1 MSDFLLRLALPHE
14 ADAVGTLTVAGYDA
28 DAYLTLADGSYDQ
41 QYADWLADGATRSRD
56 GVLLVAVPSEA
67 ARGPA
72 PPPGDHDILLGT
84 VTWCPPGSP
93 FRELST
99 RDDQGEIRTLSVA
112 PEARGR
118 GVGSA
123 LVDWCIDEAR
133 ASGLAEILLSTLPEM
148 TPAHR
153 LYESRGFVRRPELD
167 WSPFPDVLLWGF
179 SLALAGDAG
188 RVTS

>member
-1 MSDFLLRLALPHE
+1 M
-14 ADAVGTLTVAGYDA
+14 
-28 DAYLTLADGSYDQ
+28 
-41 QYADWLADGATRSRD
+41 
-56 GVLLVAVPSEA
+56 VAVD
-67 ARGPA
+67 
-72 PPPGDHDILLGT
+72 GDDLLGT

-99 RDDQGEIRTLSVA
+99 RDDQGEFRTLSVA

-133 ASGLAEILLSTLPEM
+133 TTGLAEILLSSLPEM

-167 WSPFPDVLLWGF
+167 WSPFPDVTLWGF
-179 SLALAGDAG
+179 SLTL
-188 RVTS
+188 

>member
-1 MSDFLLRLALPHE
+1 VSDFLLRLALPHE
-14 ADAVGTLTVAGYDA
+14 TDAVGALTVAGYDA
-28 DAYLTLADGSYDQ
+28 DGYLTLADGSFDHH
-41 QYADWLADGATRSRD
+41 YADWLADGATRARD
-56 GVLLVAVPSEA
+56 GVLMVAVDD
-67 ARGPA
+67 GT
-72 PPPGDHDILLGT
+72 LLGS

-93 FRELST
+93 FREIST

-112 PEARGR
+112 PDARGR

-133 ASGLAEILLSTLPEM
+133 ATGLAEILLSTLPEM
-148 TPAHR
+148 TRAHR

-167 WSPFPDVLLWGF
+167 WSPFPDVTLWGF
-179 SLALAGDAG
+179 CLALAGDAG

>member
-1 MSDFLLRLALPHE
+1 MSDVLLRLALPHE
-14 ADAVGTLTVAGYDA
+14 AEAVGALTVAGYDA

-41 QYADWLADGATRSRD
+41 DYAAWLADGATRARD
-56 GVLLVAVPSEA
+56 GVLMVAVDDDA
-67 ARGPA
+67 
-72 PPPGDHDILLGT
+72 LLGT

-93 FRELST
+93 FRELAA

-123 LVDWCIDEAR
+123 LVDWCVEEAR
-133 ASGLAEILLSTLPEM
+133 TTGLAEILLSTLPEM

-179 SLALAGDAG
+179 SLALADDAG
-188 RVTS
+188 RVRS